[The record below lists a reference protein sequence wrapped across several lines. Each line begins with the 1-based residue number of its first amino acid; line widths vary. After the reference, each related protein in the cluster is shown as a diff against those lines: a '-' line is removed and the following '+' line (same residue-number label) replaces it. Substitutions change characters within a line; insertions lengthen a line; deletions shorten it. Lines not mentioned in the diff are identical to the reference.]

1 MRRWPITLTVLA
13 LVLLAASPSW
23 SKSDAENQIEDDVD
37 DIEKRVNDLGAQVD
51 DLTANFSREAFERDK
66 LMLQR
71 RFVAGRD
78 FHFLVRDYIG
88 AAEIFQAIV
97 THPSAQQLAIYTDAH
112 FYLADSLF
120 NAGYQDESEKRF
132 LEIRSQG
139 AKNKY
144 YGMALARL
152 IQLAILRDRLA
163 QAQNYYSELL
173 SSLPAGSDGSLG
185 RYIYGKALY
194 LRGDRAGATDILEA
208 IPEGADY
215 HPMAQYLLAALA
227 VRDKKFE
234 EATGRLRRLKAA
246 LDEPTTPEQE
256 EVRTQTNL
264 ALGRLNY
271 EQNDFPQAVSAYT
284 TVKPGDPQ
292 FGEAAY
298 ESLWV
303 LLTRNDLLL
312 LKIRDET
319 LDFDSLS
326 RDFDAYSDVLDKAAE
341 ANDTAAFNE
350 GIEKIETDL
359 ADMRDMFAKIDER
372 LTSLQDEAVGRYSD
386 IVANAPK
393 SPHVPEAAL
402 LVGNI
407 YAQAENFDAAKKA
420 FTEVQAKYGN
430 YYSQLASAR
439 SRLED
444 PSTLSGMVERGAS
457 GEESGKGAVP
467 AGVPEEVAY
476 WLAADRT
483 VRETFRVYDYA
494 LRERQNMR
502 EIQELIGQVELELRK
517 LEQDPTFPIFKDSYR
532 KSLVL
537 QSDAAQLLARIQT
550 AMGNASITPELSARL
565 SALMPTCTQ
574 ANARLG
580 QAQQKM
586 AAQKQQALADYRQT
600 FRTLESTVISY
611 PEAVDA
617 VYAEATTT
625 LGETAR
631 TELDNIE
638 TRLIGY
644 ARKAEVGI
652 VDADYRATESSSKK
666 IKQLQKQM
674 EEELRQFKRQYRP
687 TGGAESGGEKPKDD
701 GASKDEPSD
710 VDDKGGQED
719 DE

>member
-1 MRRWPITLTVLA
+1 MRRWLIALTVLA
-13 LVLLAASPSW
+13 LVLPAASPSW
-23 SKSDAENQIEDDVD
+23 SKSDGEKQIEDEVD

-51 DLTANFSREAFERDK
+51 DLTSNFAREAFERDK

-78 FHFLVRDYIG
+78 FHFFVRDYIG

-97 THPSAQQLAIYTDAH
+97 THPTAQQLAIYTDAH

-120 NAGYQDESEKRF
+120 NAGYHDESEKRF

-152 IQLAILRDRLA
+152 IQLAIVRDRLA

-173 SSLPAGSDGSLG
+173 ASLPAGSDGSLG

-194 LRGDRAGATDILEA
+194 LRGDRGGATQILED

-227 VRDKKFE
+227 VRDKRYE

-256 EVRTQTNL
+256 EVRTQTHL

-271 EQNDFPQAVSAYT
+271 EQNDFPQAVSAYSM
-284 TVKPGDPQ
+284 VKPGDGQ

-341 ANDTAAFNE
+341 ANDTAALDA
-350 GIEKIETDL
+350 GVAKIETDL
-359 ADMRDMFAKIDER
+359 AEMRDMFGKIDER
-372 LTSLQDEAVGRYSD
+372 LTTLQDEAVGRYND

-393 SPHVPEAAL
+393 SEHVPEAAL

-407 YAQAENFDAAKKA
+407 YAQAENFDAAKKSFA
-420 FTEVQAKYGN
+420 DVQAKYGN

-439 SRLED
+439 SRLQD
-444 PSTLSGMVERGAS
+444 PATLAAMVERGAV
-457 GEESGKGAVP
+457 GDETGKGAVP

-476 WLAADRT
+476 WLAADRK

-494 LRERQNMR
+494 ARERQNMR
-502 EIQELIGQVELELRK
+502 DIQELIGQVELELRK

-537 QSDAAQLLARIQT
+537 QSDSTQLQSRIQT
-550 AMGNASITPELSARL
+550 AMGNGSITPELSARL
-565 SALMPTCTQ
+565 TALLPTCTQ
-574 ANARLG
+574 ANLRLG

-600 FRTLESTVISY
+600 FRTLETTVTTY

-617 VYAEATTT
+617 VYAEATYS

-631 TELDNIE
+631 SELDNIE
-638 TRLIGY
+638 NRLIGY
-644 ARKAEVGI
+644 ARKAEVGV

-666 IKQLQKQM
+666 IRQLQKQM
-674 EEELRQFKRQYRP
+674 EEELRQFKRKYRP
-687 TGGAESGGEKPKDD
+687 AAGAAAEQPKDD
-701 GASKDEPSD
+701 KSSEDKKEDNK
-710 VDDKGGQED
+710 DKGGEED

>member
-1 MRRWPITLTVLA
+1 MHRWSIALTVLA
-13 LVLLAASPSW
+13 LAVAVASPSW
-23 SKSDAENQIEDDVD
+23 SKPDAEEQIETEVD
-37 DIEKRVNDLGAQVD
+37 LIEKRVNELGAQVD
-51 DLTANFSREAFERDK
+51 DLTANFAREAFERDK

-97 THPSAQQLAIYTDAH
+97 THPTAQQLAIYTDAH

-120 NAGYQDESEKRF
+120 NAGYHDESEKRF

-139 AKNKY
+139 PKNKY

-152 IQLAILRDRLA
+152 IQLAIVRDRLA

-173 SSLPAGSDGSLG
+173 TSMSSGFDGSLG

-194 LRGDRAGATDILEA
+194 LRGDRAGATDILEG

-215 HPMAQYLLAALA
+215 YPMAQYLLAAFA
-227 VRDKKFE
+227 VRDKRYE

-326 RDFDAYSDVLDKAAE
+326 RDFDAYSDVLDRAAE
-341 ANDTAAFNE
+341 ANDTTAFDE
-350 GIEKIETDL
+350 GVAKIESDL
-359 ADMRDMFAKIDER
+359 AEMRDMFTKIDER
-372 LTSLQDEAVGRYSD
+372 LTTLQDEAVNRYND
-386 IVANAPK
+386 IVVNAPK

-420 FTEVQAKYGN
+420 FAEVQAKYGN
-430 YYSQLASAR
+430 YYSQLVAAR
-439 SRLED
+439 ARLQD
-444 PSTLSGMVERGAS
+444 PQTLAGMVERGAA
-457 GEESGKGAVP
+457 GEESGEGAVP

-476 WLAADRT
+476 WLAADRK
-483 VRETFRVYDYA
+483 VRETFRVYDHA
-494 LRERQNMR
+494 ARERRNMR

-537 QSDAAQLLARIQT
+537 QSDSTQLQARIQA

-565 SALMPTCTQ
+565 TALLPTCTQ
-574 ANARLG
+574 ADLRLG

-586 AAQKQQALADYRQT
+586 TAQKQQALADYRQT
-600 FRTLESTVISY
+600 FRTLESTVRSY

-617 VYAEATTT
+617 VYAEATYS

-631 TELDNIE
+631 AELDNIE
-638 TRLIGY
+638 NRLIGF

-674 EEELRQFKRQYRP
+674 EEELRQFKRRYRP
-687 TGGAESGGEKPKDD
+687 ATPVSAGAKSADDGGAKDD
-701 GASKDEPSD
+701 KGDG
-710 VDDKGGQED
+710 DDKGGQED

>member
-1 MRRWPITLTVLA
+1 MRRAFITLTVLS
-13 LVLLAASPSW
+13 LVLATASASW
-23 SKSDAENQIEDDVD
+23 SKSDAEKQIENEVD
-37 DIEKRVNDLGAQVD
+37 DIEKRVNQLDAQVD
-51 DLTANFSREAFERDK
+51 DLTANFAREAFERDK

-78 FHFLVRDYIG
+78 FHFLIRDYIG

-97 THPSAQQLAIYTDAH
+97 THPTAQQLAIYTDAH
-112 FYLADSLF
+112 FYLAESLF
-120 NAGYQDESEKRF
+120 NAGYHNESEKRF

-139 AKNKY
+139 PKNKF

-152 IQLAILRDRLA
+152 IQVSIVNNRLA

-173 SSLPAGSDGSLG
+173 SSLPAATDGSLG
-185 RYIYGKALY
+185 RYVYGKALY
-194 LRGDRAGATDILEA
+194 LRGDRGQATQILED

-227 VRDKKFE
+227 VRDKKYE

-319 LDFDSLS
+319 VDFDGLS
-326 RDFDAYSDVLDKAAE
+326 RDFDAYSDVLDRAAE
-341 ANDTAAFNE
+341 ANDTVALDA
-350 GIEKIETDL
+350 GVAKIETDL
-359 ADMRDMFAKIDER
+359 AEMRDMFAKIDER

-430 YYSQLASAR
+430 YYNQLASAR

-444 PSTLSGMVERGAS
+444 PSTLAGMVERGAS
-457 GEESGKGAVP
+457 GDDVGAGAVP

-476 WLAADRT
+476 WLAADHK

-494 LRERQNMR
+494 LRERRNMR
-502 EIQELIGQVELELRK
+502 EIQDLIGQVELEMRK

-537 QSDAAQLLARIQT
+537 QSDSTQLQARIQT
-550 AMGNASITPELSARL
+550 AMGNASITPEMSARL
-565 SALMPTCTQ
+565 TALLPTCTQ
-574 ANARLG
+574 ANLRLD

-586 AAQKQQALADYRQT
+586 SAQKQQALAEYRQT
-600 FRTLESTVISY
+600 FRTLESTVTSY
-611 PEAVDA
+611 PDAVDS
-617 VYAEATTT
+617 VYAEATTA

-631 TELDNIE
+631 AELDNIE
-638 TRLIGY
+638 NRLIGF

-687 TGGAESGGEKPKDD
+687 APTATTKSDKPKDD
-701 GASKDEPSD
+701 GAAGDGGD
-710 VDDKGGQED
+710 QDDKSGQED